1 MLKDIVQE
9 EVRQELAKYDNT
21 ISVQHQIHPEINLD
35 YNSILLVIG
44 KTGSGK
50 TFNVNKELVAL
61 SHIPHDIT
69 HIIYVSNNPNDLTFE
84 KLKNLID
91 VPITRITY
99 EDSCEY
105 ISTLREYIQA
115 YDEIKSKNLETKITN
130 DCREEILDYL
140 CLDDFNRKDIYTII
154 IYDDAMNVFKNPLSK
169 EFKMLFEYRHFK
181 TTYILM
187 MQSMKGITSEIKAQ
201 LGGIWL
207 FGGYN
212 RQQFTY
218 MYNQLSIPIEKEDFW
233 RVYQQLPKS
242 CYVYINYGS
251 DGTSVSIVDASGNKI
266 PLSNDSF

>member
-1 MLKDIVQE
+1 MSLKE
-9 EVRQELAKYDNT
+9 KVRHDVLEQLNKFDNS
-21 ISVQHQIHPEINLD
+21 ISVQHRVHPEINFD

-50 TFNVNKELVAL
+50 TFNVNNELVAL
-61 SHIPHDIT
+61 SYVPNDFT
-69 HIIYVSNNPNDLTFE
+69 HVVYVSNNPNDLTFE
-84 KLKNLID
+84 KLKKLINL
-91 VPITRITY
+91 PITRITY
-99 EDSCEY
+99 DESKEY

-115 YDEIKSKNLETKITN
+115 YDEIKSKHLEDKITDECKN
-130 DCREEILDYL
+130 EILDYL
-140 CLDDFNRKDIYTII
+140 CLDDFTQKNIYTII

-201 LGGIWL
+201 LGGVWL

-218 MYNQLSIPIEKEDFW
+218 MYNQLSVPIEKEEFW
-233 RVYQQLPKS
+233 KVYQQLPKS
-242 CYVYINYGS
+242 CYVYINYDS
-251 DGTSVSIVDASGNKI
+251 DGTEVSIVDASGNKI
-266 PLSNDSF
+266 PLTD